1 MKIEY
6 ILFNN
11 ALGKF
16 YEQVIQPLL
25 NQLLGQKTANAR
37 MKAIISTSP
46 VPDDLHGLW
55 EKMGL

>member
-25 NQLLGQKTANAR
+25 NQLLDQKLP
-37 MKAIISTSP
+37 M
-46 VPDDLHGLW
+46 L
-55 EKMGL
+55 E